1 MKKLVW
7 LVISMGV
14 TLTAFGQGAVIMNTA
29 AANAYLRFS
38 NDVTRAW
45 GGYQTPVNVGLYYAT
60 DAATLASGGGTLV
73 GALSGVTTT
82 QAGGGFISQT
92 TGGGTR
98 TVSPY
103 AGGTL
108 YFQLRAWTG
117 TAQDYASAV
126 AAGLAGDPTV
136 ALTLDLSKSPII
148 AAVPGISPAP
158 ATQILWNP
166 GSASA
171 GQSLVIDLVPV
182 PEPSTLAL
190 VGLGLLG
197 LIFIRRRK

>member
-1 MKKLVW
+1 MKKLVICSA
-7 LVISMGV
+7 LC
-14 TLTAFGQGAVIMNTA
+14 LTGLMAFGQGAVIMNTA
-29 AANAYLRFS
+29 ASGAYLRFS

-45 GGYQTPVNVGLYYAT
+45 GGYQTPVNVGLYEAA
-60 DAATLASGGGTLV
+60 DQATLLSGGGTLV
-73 GALSGVTTT
+73 GTLANVTTT

-98 TVSPY
+98 TVTPY
-103 AGGTL
+103 SGGTL

-117 TAQDYASAV
+117 SAQDYAGA
-126 AAGLAGDPTV
+126 LLDPTA
-136 ALTLDLSKSPII
+136 ALTMDLSKSPII

-171 GQSLVIDLVPV
+171 AAAIVVDLVPV

-190 VGLGLLG
+190 VGLGLMG
-197 LIFIRRRK
+197 LILIRRRK

>member
-7 LVISMGV
+7 LVISTAVAV
-14 TLTAFGQGAVIMNTA
+14 TAYGQGVVIMNTA
-29 AANAYLRFS
+29 VGSAYLRFS

-60 DAATLASGGGTLV
+60 DAATLASGGGSLV
-73 GALSGVTTT
+73 GTLATTTTT
-82 QAGGGFISQT
+82 QAGGGFISST
-92 TGGGTR
+92 TGGGNR
-98 TVSPY
+98 TITPY
-103 AGGTL
+103 ASGAL

-136 ALTLDLSKSPII
+136 ALTLDLTKSPII
-148 AAVPGISPAP
+148 AATPGIAP
-158 ATQILWNP
+158 AGPAQILWNP

-171 GQSLVIDLVPV
+171 AQAIVVELVPV